1 MRSKNVMIS
10 MTVSAVL
17 FTSVPFLSL
26 FSQCVAQDPV
36 HKPGSHEIKGEKSME
51 LQIPQSLQV
60 EHEELH
66 AELVKA
72 TQAGGNTGDAAKAV
86 ANILH
91 PHFVKEEEFALPP
104 LGVLSLL
111 AEGKI
116 TPEMRSVLVM
126 TDKLKAELHQMH
138 QEHKAIVAALKTL
151 IDAAKEEKKM
161 EYVHFA
167 EKLML
172 HAQTEEEVLYPTSLL
187 IGEYLK
193 LKLKKY

>member
-17 FTSVPFLSL
+17 FTSVPFVSH
-26 FSQCVAQDPV
+26 FSQCMAQDPV
-36 HKPGSHEIKGEKSME
+36 HKSGSHKIKGEKSME
-51 LQIPQSLQV
+51 FQIPQSLQA

-72 TQAGGNTGDAAKAV
+72 TQAGGKTGDAAKAV

-104 LGVLSLL
+104 LGLLSLL

-138 QEHKAIVAALKTL
+138 QEHNAIVAALKTL
-151 IDAAKEEKKM
+151 SDAAKEEKKM
-161 EYVHFA
+161 EYIHFA

-172 HAQTEEEVLYPTSLL
+172 HAQTEEEVLYPTSVL

-193 LKLKKY
+193 LKLKK